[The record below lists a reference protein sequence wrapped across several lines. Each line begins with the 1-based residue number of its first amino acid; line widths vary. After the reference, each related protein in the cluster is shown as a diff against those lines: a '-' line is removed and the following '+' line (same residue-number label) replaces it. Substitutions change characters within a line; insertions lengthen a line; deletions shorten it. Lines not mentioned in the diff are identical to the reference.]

1 MEKVFVRKA
10 MSKKTGKQFV
20 AIVVKYEEGQ
30 KEKLCFMRNYD
41 YCELLN
47 LSPAEFASLECG
59 DYPIK

>member
-10 MSKKTGKQFV
+10 MSKKTGNEFL
-20 AIVVKYEEGQ
+20 AIVVKYEEGK

-41 YCELLN
+41 FCELLN
-47 LSPAEFASLECG
+47 LTPAELDSLECG